1 MANSGARPWDVGD
14 WLRSLGLGRYEADF
28 SENAIDADILR
39 DLTDQDL
46 EKLGVVLGDRRRL
59 LRAIAVLDDAPS
71 PAKLAAPGPL
81 PVTSAP
87 VSGAVAP
94 PISAAIEGSGERRH
108 VTVMYCGLV
117 DSTGIAAKLDAE
129 EWCDLVGAYFE
140 AASLAVTEMG
150 GKVAKKLGDGLVAL
164 FGYPVAHENDVERA
178 AHAARGI
185 QRALT
190 ELNCK
195 YDRIGKPALAARIA
209 ID

>member
-1 MANSGARPWDVGD
+1 MFCD
-14 WLRSLGLGRYEADF
+14 
-28 SENAIDADILR
+28 
-39 DLTDQDL
+39 
-46 EKLGVVLGDRRRL
+46 
-59 LRAIAVLDDAPS
+59 
-71 PAKLAAPGPL
+71 
-81 PVTSAP
+81 
-87 VSGAVAP
+87 
-94 PISAAIEGSGERRH
+94 
-108 VTVMYCGLV
+108 LV

-195 YDRIGKPALAARIA
+195 YDRIGKPALAAITMTQVPWWSMRLA
-209 ID
+209 KFSASYRTFQRDHRLWPTRLRFWSRGACSATSPAPHSWPKSAAAMNSKACPGQ